1 MENTSTTQ
9 TAETHYACVGL
20 DGTNLVVWGLGS
32 TPEAARDDAREQET
46 DGEDV
51 DDMACHPVTAR
62 QVDEI
67 RAGVVRWDMVCAA
80 S

>member
-51 DDMACHPVTAR
+51 GEMEIHAIDSHQAE
-62 QVDEI
+62 QI
-67 RAGVVRWDMVCAA
+67 RAGVVRWDLVSA